1 MNNNIKENKK
11 IINKFLEENKN
22 IIGFEY
28 EGFVY
33 LKTIKYIDKNEEK
46 QYRVILSVD
55 LDDILM
61 EIVQI
66 SNEKRYESDRM
77 EYTYRQF
84 KDKEEKEKEEENII
98 KRKIDKKNNKVEEY
112 GVEKGENKEIILE
125 GENIIEKIICSF
137 LYIED
142 LREKLNIIKD
152 VIILYN

>member
-11 IINKFLEENKN
+11 IINDFLEENKN
-22 IIGFEY
+22 IIDFEY
-28 EGFVY
+28 ENYMY
-33 LKTIKYIDKNEEK
+33 LKTIKYINRNEEK
-46 QYRVILSVD
+46 HYRVIVSVD

-66 SNEKRYESDRM
+66 SNEKRYECDRM

-84 KDKEEKEKEEENII
+84 NDKEEGEKEEEYII
-98 KRKIDKKNNKVEEY
+98 KRKYDKRNNKVEEY
-112 GVEKGENKEIILE
+112 GIEKGDSKEVIIE
-125 GENIIEKIICSF
+125 GNNIIEKIICSL

-142 LREKLNIIKD
+142 LKEKLNIIKD